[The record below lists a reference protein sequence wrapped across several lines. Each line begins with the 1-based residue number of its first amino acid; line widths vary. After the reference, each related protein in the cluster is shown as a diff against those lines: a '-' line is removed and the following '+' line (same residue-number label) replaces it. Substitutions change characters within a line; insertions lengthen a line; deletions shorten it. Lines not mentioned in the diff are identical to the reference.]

1 MSAKR
6 PPALNKKAY
15 VEIDYELLQKTGE
28 IKITSEPIVAPEITV
43 RVPRGNFEITYTAE
57 LFGVLKKLGNKKI
70 KIFSYLLDK
79 KDGNNC
85 INTNMRQLAKDT
97 EASTKTVNET
107 IHILRDA
114 GLISRQGSVY
124 MLSPNLMI
132 KGSQVREAY
141 LMRKY
146 IEMAEGETADKPK
159 YIDAE
164 IEGQLAFND
173 DLDIVEKVKT
183 ISIKG

>member
-1 MSAKR
+1 MGSKR
-6 PPALNKKAY
+6 PPAIKESAF
-15 VEIDYELLQKTGE
+15 VEIDIKKLKETGE
-28 IKITSEPIVAPEITV
+28 IKIIGSPIIAPEITTSI
-43 RVPRGNFEITYTAE
+43 PRGKFEIVYTAE
-57 LFGVLKKLGNKKI
+57 LFDIVGKLGNQKVKVLA
-70 KIFSYLLDK
+70 YMLDH

-85 INTNMRQLAKDT
+85 LNATNSQLAQLVGV
-97 EASTKTVNET
+97 SRPTVIET
-107 IHILRDA
+107 MKVLQSANLVTRKNSIIMISP
-114 GLISRQGSVY
+114 GLMV
-124 MLSPNLMI
+124 

-141 LMRKY
+141 LMRKFV
-146 IEMAEGETADKPK
+146 EMEEGETADKPK